1 MLTKPPIWEPEGTR
15 YRPYNLSTLI
25 FFYIGRFFWVEE
37 TGIFDGLQPPALLGS
52 GKQAMTKCQHE
63 QGVCTLRE

>member
-25 FFYIGRFFWVEE
+25 FFYIGRF
-37 TGIFDGLQPPALLGS
+37 LGS
-52 GKQAMTKCQHE
+52 KKRASSMGCNRRLSWA
-63 QGVCTLRE
+63 RESRL